1 MAAIYKE
8 IMIEARP
15 EDVWA
20 AVRDVG
26 AVHLRLAP
34 GLVTD
39 ARLEGESRVVTFA
52 SGLVVREL
60 IVALDDGLR
69 RFSYAAV
76 GGRATHHNASMQVF
90 AEGEGRTRLLWITD
104 ILPHELAAP
113 VGALVEQGAD
123 ALKRALEGQ
132 AAPG

>member
-1 MAAIYKE
+1 VAAIYKE
-8 IMIEARP
+8 ILIESPPR
-15 EDVWA
+15 DVWA

-26 AVHLRLAP
+26 AVHRRLVP

-52 SGLVVREL
+52 NGMVVREL
-60 IVALDDGLR
+60 IVDLDDGLR

-90 AEGEGRTRLLWITD
+90 AEGEGRTRLVWVTD
-104 ILPHELAAP
+104 VLPHEVAAP
-113 VGALVEQGAD
+113 VGALVEQGA
-123 ALKRALEGQ
+123 AIMKRTLETQ
-132 AAPG
+132 APSG